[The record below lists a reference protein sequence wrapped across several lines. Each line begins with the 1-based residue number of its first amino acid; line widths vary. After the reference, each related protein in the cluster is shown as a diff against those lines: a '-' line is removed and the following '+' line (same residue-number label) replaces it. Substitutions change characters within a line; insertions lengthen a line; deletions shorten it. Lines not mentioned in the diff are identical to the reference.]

1 MYTVVILEILTNRTC
16 SLVLMS
22 TCRQINTEIEN
33 KQKMTNWARLSS
45 HVNILAYI
53 TETADAWPNLSG
65 MDSFVIHP
73 KLSFSETKVFK
84 VYASAYTKRII
95 NKLY

>member
-1 MYTVVILEILTNRTC
+1 
-16 SLVLMS
+16 MS

-65 MDSFVIHP
+65 MDS
-73 KLSFSETKVFK
+73 LSLSETKVLK

>member
-1 MYTVVILEILTNRTC
+1 
-16 SLVLMS
+16 MS

-33 KQKMTNWARLSS
+33 KQKMTNLARLSS

-73 KLSFSETKVFK
+73 LQEEFLEQSRLKTISFCCTYHATNTEESLE
-84 VYASAYTKRII
+84 
-95 NKLY
+95 